1 MNHASLFSG
10 IGGAEVAA
18 SMMGWQNLFHC
29 EIQEFPRKVLQ
40 YWFPNSESY
49 EDITKTDFTKW
60 HGKVD
65 VLTGGFPCQP
75 FSLAGRR
82 KGADDNRYLWP
93 QMLRA
98 IRQIHP
104 TWVVGENVAGIKT
117 MVESCQVTQM
127 GRTDHLFEENY
138 LYREESRFTL
148 DKICADLEAEGYS
161 VQPIVIPA
169 CAIGAPHR
177 RDRVWIVARRI
188 PTTPSH
194 PNSSND
200 SRRPEELQGKSQ
212 KERNDIRKPGFTSD
226 VLGHVAHTQ
235 CDGHSPQRHG
245 NQRARAKKSKEG
257 QDRPQPRSRRHG
269 SGKTSTYTLQHRSHQ
284 VHQDHQSQFPDGA
297 RSNSLSGQWSSSHSY
312 GNGGKT
318 LQPSEGTE
326 RTGCKRDVQPKEW
339 STSSEWA
346 DRLSRLQRHDAHA
359 ISERLEGMYQSWGE
373 ESERKCVWRDFARHC
388 EEGHWKH
395 FPTQSPVCRGN
406 DGIPFDV
413 DSLTI
418 SFPKWRQESI
428 KAYGNA
434 WVPQVAY
441 EIFRAIEAE
450 EENNKQ

>member
-161 VQPIVIPA
+161 VQPLVIPA

-177 RDRVWIVARRI
+177 RDRVWIIAHRSGQRAETVQQEGQDGICSAR
-188 PTTPSH
+188 PS
-194 PNSSND
+194 
-200 SRRPEELQGKSQ
+200 
-212 KERNDIRKPGFTSD
+212 T
-226 VLGHVAHTQ
+226 HTQ
-235 CDGHSPQRHG
+235 CDGHSPQGHG
-245 NQRARAKKSKEG
+245 NQRARAKKSKKRKN
-257 QDRPQPRSRRHG
+257 RPQSRSRRHG
-269 SGKTSTYTLQHRSHQ
+269 SGKTSTYTLQHRRHE

-297 RSNSLSGQWSSSHSY
+297 RSNSLGGQWSSSYSY

-326 RTGCKRDVQPKEW
+326 RTGCKRDVQPKER
-339 STSSEWA
+339 STSPEWT
-346 DRLSRLQRHDAHA
+346 DRLSRLQRHDADT
-359 ISERLEGMYQSWGE
+359 ISERLEGMHQSWGE
-373 ESERKCVWRDFARHC
+373 ESQRQCLWRDLAKHC
-388 EEGHWKH
+388 EEGNWRN

-450 EENNKQ
+450 EENK